1 MRSLKGESNLKRCSR
16 LSVRLERLKRR
27 ECDVALSG
35 IGTTLDN
42 ETFTEE
48 NEPAVVAKRNALLES
63 LVVSRAERND
73 FDKSLAA
80 LEGC

>member
-1 MRSLKGESNLKRCSR
+1 M
-16 LSVRLERLKRR
+16 SVRLDRLKRR
-27 ECDVALSG
+27 ECDVAGSG
-35 IGTTLDN
+35 VGTTLDN

-48 NEPAVVAKRNALLES
+48 NEPAVVAKRALLES
-63 LVVSRAERND
+63 LVVSKAERND